1 MFTALFILLSLF
13 LKLAHKQLILYRKK
27 IMPCNTT
34 KTHAIKPLYK
44 ALRNTAIGMSL
55 ILSTSIAYANDNTPG
70 MDKAT
75 MMTMQKIMKS
85 DMALMKP
92 DLQKQVQGLSKKT
105 KMELMKILS
114 AHTRR
119 SKQLTLRQVMH
130 EVLADYQSIA
140 SGLSTDNT
148 EQAADSA
155 RRLANHRLPLGGLIP
170 YMAKD
175 DVNDNRMASL
185 VAFNDMVEGN
195 AIRLAEA
202 ADKGNVNAAAN
213 YLGKIME
220 GCVACHQ
227 TFRGQ
232 PGLSGRLK

>member
-1 MFTALFILLSLF
+1 MF
-13 LKLAHKQLILYRKK
+13 YRSTK
-27 IMPCNTT
+27 NFTT
-34 KTHAIKPLYK
+34 KPFTN
-44 ALRNTAIGMSL
+44 ALRNITITISL
-55 ILSTSIAYANDNTPG
+55 ALPASYASANENAPA

-75 MMTMQKIMKS
+75 MMAMQKVMKS

-92 DLQKQVQGLSKKT
+92 DLQKQVKGLSKKT

-185 VAFNDMVEGN
+185 VGFNDMVEGN
-195 AIRLAEA
+195 ALRLAEA

-232 PGLSGRLK
+232 PGKSNRLR

>member
-1 MFTALFILLSLF
+1 MFSSSTKNFVVKSLS
-13 LKLAHKQLILYRKK
+13 
-27 IMPCNTT
+27 NT
-34 KTHAIKPLYK
+34 I
-44 ALRNTAIGMSL
+44 RNTAIGMTL
-55 ILSTSIAYANDNTPG
+55 ILSTSAAYANDNTPA
-70 MDKAT
+70 MDKSA
-75 MMTMQKIMKS
+75 MMAMQKVMKS

-105 KMELMKILS
+105 KMEMMKILS
-114 AHTRR
+114 KHSRR

-130 EVLADYQSIA
+130 EVLSDYQSIA
-140 SGLSTDNT
+140 SGLATDNT

-170 YMAKD
+170 YMAKE
-175 DVNDNRMASL
+175 DVNDNKMASL
-185 VAFNDMVEGN
+185 VGFNDLVEGN
-195 AIRLAEA
+195 ALRLADA
-202 ADKGNVNAAAN
+202 ADKGNTNEAAS

-232 PGLSGRLK
+232 PGISDRLR

>member
-1 MFTALFILLSLF
+1 
-13 LKLAHKQLILYRKK
+13 
-27 IMPCNTT
+27 MPCNTT

-55 ILSTSIAYANDNTPG
+55 ILSTSVAYANDNTPA

-232 PGLSGRLK
+232 PGISNRLR